1 MTRADSNKTPPGP
14 RKSLGRRVGENVRAA
29 GELGREAVTR
39 PGGLPD
45 KAHGWFRSWFR
56 KVWEV
61 RGGGL
66 YAVGFAVAFLF
77 FEIREAVVEDIP
89 QLVAM
94 NNILSSE
101 LVGFGIQF
109 VVDTLLNFVRA
120 LLWPMHIAVLW
131 PPAGALALAGAFI
144 LFPRYLKEP
153 IERWLFPDGGSGSRS
168 GAEIGDGDPD
178 S

>member
-1 MTRADSNKTPPGP
+1 MA
-14 RKSLGRRVGENVRAA
+14 
-29 GELGREAVTR
+29 R

-66 YAVGFAVAFLF
+66 YAVGFAAAFLF
-77 FEIREAVVEDIP
+77 FEIREVVVEDIP
-89 QLVAM
+89 QFVAM

-101 LVGFGIQF
+101 LIAFGIEF
-109 VVDTLLNFVRA
+109 LVDTLVNFVRA
-120 LLWPMHIAVLW
+120 LLWPMYVVMLW
-131 PPAGALALAGAFI
+131 PPTGAIALVAAFI

-153 IERWLFPDGGSGSRS
+153 IEKWLFKDAGPNS
-168 GAEIGDGDPD
+168 
-178 S
+178 

>member
-1 MTRADSNKTPPGP
+1 LTRADSKKAPPGK

-29 GELGREAVTR
+29 GELGRDAVTR

-56 KVWEV
+56 KVWKV

-66 YAVGFAVAFLF
+66 YAVGFAIAFLF

-89 QLVAM
+89 QLFAM
-94 NNILSSE
+94 NSLLSSE
-101 LVGFGIQF
+101 LIGFGIQF
-109 VVDTLLNFVRA
+109 VVDTLLNFARA
-120 LLWPMHIAVLW
+120 LLWPMYIVVLW

-153 IERWLFPDGGSGSRS
+153 IERWLFPDTNGH
-168 GAEIGDGDPD
+168 P
-178 S
+178 

>member
-1 MTRADSNKTPPGP
+1 LTRAKQKTPPPGP
-14 RKSLGRRVGENVRAA
+14 RKSVGRRVGENLRAA
-29 GELGREAVTR
+29 GELGREAVAR

-66 YAVGFAVAFLF
+66 YAVGFAAAFLF

-89 QLVAM
+89 QFVAM

-101 LVGFGIQF
+101 LIAFGIEF
-109 VVDTLLNFVRA
+109 LVDTLVNFVRA
-120 LLWPMHIAVLW
+120 LLWPMYVVMLW
-131 PPAGALALAGAFI
+131 PPAGAIALGAAFI
-144 LFPRYLKEP
+144 LFPRYLKKP
-153 IERWLFPDGGSGSRS
+153 IESWLFQD
-168 GAEIGDGDPD
+168 ADAD

>member
-1 MTRADSNKTPPGP
+1 MTRADRKKPPPGP
-14 RKSLGRRVGENVRAA
+14 RKSVGRRVGENLRAA
-29 GELGREAVTR
+29 GELGREAVAR

-56 KVWEV
+56 KVWKV

-66 YAVGFAVAFLF
+66 YAVGFALAFLF

-89 QLVAM
+89 QFVAM

-101 LVGFGIQF
+101 LIGFGIQF
-109 VVDTLLNFVRA
+109 LVDTLINFVRA
-120 LLWPMHIAVLW
+120 LLWPMYVVMLW
-131 PPAGALALAGAFI
+131 PPAGAIALAAAFI
-144 LFPRYLKEP
+144 LFPRYLKKP
-153 IERWLFPDGGSGSRS
+153 IESWLFQD
-168 GAEIGDGDPD
+168 ADAD